1 MSSLDRSG
9 SERPPT
15 GGTLPLARQFS
26 RAAFWNT
33 LLLPVIA
40 ALNLA
45 FAILIRR
52 WFGLFSGVYDVLV
65 GVMAALQQYS
75 SVGIPAGLSKF
86 LPEVDASSGPAGVR
100 RFLRQAVTIRV
111 LLLGLLLIP
120 LNVFAVPIS
129 RSFGLGVDGPTY
141 LGVLS
146 GLAFGR
152 VVVDLTLKT
161 LQAFFAQ
168 FWANLLTVMQGALDL
183 LLVGV
188 VLLLGYEMGGLLGA
202 LLISSLVAAICG
214 TGVATWLLRRPVVV
228 DRPDDEPRFSGRG
241 FWLEGQGIRF
251 FRFSGFTYVFGLTG
265 FFTGIGFAAPVL
277 AIVLTPEQVAL
288 FATAFKLTHTT
299 VALVV
304 ASFRGLYQPLF
315 ARLRIR
321 GDPEQLRQAFVGVSK
336 AQLVVLLPAGAGL
349 LVMSGDYVP
358 LLFGPEFQPV
368 VAIAW
373 VLVPLMYAATI
384 FNLPRIILMVGEQ
397 YRALVWTQA
406 IGIVAAPVFVVA
418 AASNGLVAAAMVLG
432 GSSLARALG
441 AYVLCRRAYGV
452 RFPWAFAVRIGMV
465 SLVMA
470 TALAATRA
478 IWATS
483 LFEAITLTL
492 AGAIVYGVGLR
503 LVGALGPEEIDLL
516 KRSELPGHTWVVA
529 WLTPGA
535 GRVRGR

>member
-1 MSSLDRSG
+1 M
-9 SERPPT
+9 
-15 GGTLPLARQFS
+15 PLARQFS

-152 VVVDLTLKT
+152 VVVNLTLKT

-188 VLLLGYEMGGLLGA
+188 VLLLGYEMDGLLGA
-202 LLISSLVAAICG
+202 LLISSLVTAICG

-228 DRPDDEPRFSGRG
+228 DRPDDEPRFSGREL
-241 FWLEGQGIRF
+241 WLEGQGIRF
-251 FRFSGFTYVFGLTG
+251 FRFSGFTYVFGLTD

-277 AIVLTPEQVAL
+277 AIVLAPEQVAL
-288 FATAFKLTHTT
+288 FATAFKLTHAT

-321 GDPEQLRQAFVGVSK
+321 GDPEQLRQAFVAVSK

-358 LLFGPEFQPV
+358 LLFGPEFQPA

-373 VLVPLMYAATI
+373 VLVPLMYAATV
-384 FNLPRIILMVGEQ
+384 FNLPGIILMVGEQ

-452 RFPWAFAVRIGMV
+452 RFPWVFAVRIGMV

-483 LFEAITLTL
+483 LFEAVTLTL

-516 KRSELPGHTWVVA
+516 KRSELPGHSWVVA

-535 GRVRGR
+535 GRVRG